1 MSDPVPPTDEALEE
15 RPLLLTLLMLG
26 FALALF
32 GTYWDDAWHTEKGR
46 DSFLVPPHVALYVGI
61 TLAGGALAV
70 WALLNIRSR
79 GVRRTLRSPSLLLAL
94 LGVGTT
100 LGAAPID
107 NAWHLAFA
115 RDAVIWSPPHML
127 GVAGTL
133 AIAAA
138 MLLELSAARTP
149 GGRFAA
155 LAAGA
160 GVVAAGS
167 IPVLEYETDVPQFDL
182 ALYLPILSLGSAL
195 ALGLVRR
202 ALRVS
207 FSASLVAAAH
217 LVAMSVIAATL
228 VALSMPPP
236 LLPALVLPALAVDW
250 AARRR
255 LSTASAGA
263 LFAAVLF
270 AAYVPY
276 LDLLKNDVFLGPR
289 EVLLGL
295 PLAFLAAW
303 GSLSATGWNGG
314 GGLGLP
320 RRWAAATPV
329 LALALLVGLGLAP
342 RALAHD
348 PGQGEGVATAALTAS
363 SSGERATLVADL
375 SGSQHCRDTQPLR
388 LLARRAG
395 DAVSSRLSARG
406 RCSFSGTIRLPDR
419 GRWFLYA
426 ELDHGGETVETWLP
440 IHSGQPER
448 VSADRSVYIPP
459 AAEPSSLKWI
469 AGAAAYLIVA
479 VLLLATC
486 RLYRA
491 SIWRRSALE
500 PHHRN

>member
-1 MSDPVPPTDEALEE
+1 LQE
-15 RPLLLTLLMLG
+15 RPLLLAILLFG

-32 GTYWDDAWHTEKGR
+32 GTYWDDSWHTEKGR
-46 DSFLVPPHVALYVGI
+46 DGFLAPPHVALYVGI

-79 GVRRTLRSPSLLLAL
+79 GVRRTLRSPSPLLAL

-138 MLLELSAARTP
+138 MLLELSAATTP

-155 LAAGA
+155 VAAGA

-182 ALYLPILSLGSAL
+182 ILYLPVLSLGSSF

-202 ALRVS
+202 ALSVS
-207 FSASLVAAAH
+207 FSATLVTAAH
-217 LVAMSVIAATL
+217 LAAMSIVVVAL
-228 VALSMPPP
+228 LALSMPAP

-255 LSTASAGA
+255 LSAAPAAA
-263 LFAAVLF
+263 LYAALLA

-289 EVLLGL
+289 EVFLGV

-303 GSLSATGWNGG
+303 ASFAATGWNGG
-314 GGLGLP
+314 GGFRLP
-320 RRWAAATPV
+320 RRWSAAAAV
-329 LALALLVGLGLAP
+329 LALATLVPLAAAP
-342 RALAHD
+342 RAQAHD
-348 PGQGEGVATAALTAS
+348 PGQGQEVATAALTAS
-363 SSGERATLVADL
+363 SVDERASLAVDL
-375 SGSQHCRDTQPLR
+375 RGSSHCRDVRPLR

-395 DAVSSRLSARG
+395 DVVRSPLAANG
-406 RCSFSGTIRLPDR
+406 RCQFSGTVDLPDR

-426 ELDHGGETVETWLP
+426 ELDHGGETVETWVP
-440 IHSGQPER
+440 VHSGQAEQL
-448 VSADRSVYIPP
+448 SAARSLYIPP
-459 AAEPSSLKWI
+459 STESSPLKWV
-469 AGAAAYLIVA
+469 AGVVAYLIVA
-479 VLLLATC
+479 ALLLAIC
-486 RLYRA
+486 HLYRA
-491 SIWRRSALE
+491 STGRRSALE
-500 PHHRN
+500 PHQSN